1 MRHRAEISPN
11 CRISLETISNHPYSF
26 SVLPS
31 PTDRLYILDGLTQE
45 DRVRFQRI
53 SVNARTCGFSASRCA
68 NSSSSGLTAVPR
80 FAALAV
86 STTIFLSVPFWE
98 RVGTESFDSVNAM
111 YALALAAFQAN
122 LKKYAIKVINKKKV
136 DRTILKHELMVLRA
150 IKVDNRTL
158 LSTVATRLQRKPRYH
173 SRDLRRR
180 LPHQHRY
187 GVSRRR
193 RSLQADLPDRR
204 ALGYR
209 LTLFFHAEWESARI
223 VRHIARGLEALHEK
237 QILHLDVKLENVI
250 FESKEP
256 NSLMKL
262 ADFGCCYV
270 QDVEER
276 PPDEII
282 GTAGYI
288 APEIISVGT
297 NRSTDVQNL
306 QYSAAC
312 DVYSLGVL
320 LYILLIGYPP
330 YQGND
335 TREILLF
342 TLYQSIDVFKQ

>member
-1 MRHRAEISPN
+1 
-11 CRISLETISNHPYSF
+11 
-26 SVLPS
+26 
-31 PTDRLYILDGLTQE
+31 
-45 DRVRFQRI
+45 
-53 SVNARTCGFSASRCA
+53 
-68 NSSSSGLTAVPR
+68 
-80 FAALAV
+80 
-86 STTIFLSVPFWE
+86 
-98 RVGTESFDSVNAM
+98 
-111 YALALAAFQAN
+111 
-122 LKKYAIKVINKKKV
+122 
-136 DRTILKHELMVLRA
+136 MVLRA
-150 IKVDNRTL
+150 IKVDNGTL
-158 LSTVATRLQRKPRYH
+158 LFIVATRLQRKPRH
-173 SRDLRRR
+173 DPRDLRRR
-180 LPHQHRY
+180 LLNQHRY

-193 RSLQADLPDRR
+193 RSLQANLPERR
-204 ALGYR
+204 AFGYR
-209 LTLFFHAEWESARI
+209 LLLFFHGEWESARI
-223 VRHIARGLEALHEK
+223 VRHMARGLEALHEK

-288 APEIISVGT
+288 APEIISVGMK
-297 NRSTDVQNL
+297 SAADVQNL

-335 TREILLF
+335 TRDILLF
-342 TLYQSIDVFKQ
+342 TLYPSIHRRSHSIETARSIFPPKNGVPSAQTH

>member
-1 MRHRAEISPN
+1 MEYLGGDDLYK
-11 CRISLETISNHPYSF
+11 RICQTGALSGIDCFSSF
-26 SVLPS
+26 
-31 PTDRLYILDGLTQE
+31 
-45 DRVRFQRI
+45 F
-53 SVNARTCGFSASRCA
+53 N
-68 NSSSSGLTAVPR
+68 
-80 FAALAV
+80 
-86 STTIFLSVPFWE
+86 
-98 RVGTESFDSVNAM
+98 
-111 YALALAAFQAN
+111 
-122 LKKYAIKVINKKKV
+122 
-136 DRTILKHELMVLRA
+136 
-150 IKVDNRTL
+150 
-158 LSTVATRLQRKPRYH
+158 
-173 SRDLRRR
+173 
-180 LPHQHRY
+180 
-187 GVSRRR
+187 
-193 RSLQADLPDRR
+193 
-204 ALGYR
+204 
-209 LTLFFHAEWESARI
+209 HAEWESARI

-288 APEIISVGT
+288 APEIISVAMK
-297 NRSTDVQNL
+297 NSADVQNL

-342 TLYQSIDVFKQ
+342 TLYQSVDVFTQQKRHDRFSLRRVEFHQPERAESREAHARKGPRKADYAPRSLGKRVGRRASASWLAAAAALHAVDAGFADESPVDAAWKPLLW